1 MADWTQF
8 WVTALTVVGSV
19 GATIVGAWYVF
30 RGKKV
35 DQVTETTKVEASAT
49 DAFLQGQR
57 AFQEYVDDVVEE
69 RVTAAVAGLRDQIA
83 ALERRLTTVQ
93 TESHEMNDAVRHQQT
108 QAWLWDLRGREGPLP
123 MMPEP
128 ILRRLGLGHIVSGD
142 WPTQPLNPKT

>member
-1 MADWTQF
+1 MEG
-8 WVTALTVVGSV
+8 LIG
-19 GATIVGAWYVF
+19 TIIASLCSLLAGGYGAWLLF

-35 DQVTETTKVEASAT
+35 EAHTEEAKVEASAT

-57 AFQEYVDDVVEE
+57 AFQEYVDDVVDE
-69 RVTAAVAGLRDQIA
+69 RVAAAVEGLKEQIA
-83 ALERRLTTVQ
+83 ALEQRLTRVQ

-128 ILRRLGLGHIVSGD
+128 ILRRLGLIHLIPSKET
-142 WPTQPLNPKT
+142 P